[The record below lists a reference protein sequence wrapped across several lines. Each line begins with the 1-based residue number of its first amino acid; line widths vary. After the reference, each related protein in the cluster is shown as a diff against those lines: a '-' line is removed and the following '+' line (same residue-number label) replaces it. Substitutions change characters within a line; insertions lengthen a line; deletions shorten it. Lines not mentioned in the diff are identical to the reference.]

1 VKLGAK
7 PEGLPER
14 IALALNLAPM
24 PLFHTQIA
32 FNAARSIMAAAALGV
47 FEALGRGERSAEEV
61 AAACR
66 THPRATRQLLNCLV
80 GIGYARCFDGRYG
93 MRRTH
98 RKWLL
103 RAGSN
108 SIVDKLSFLSIEWDL
123 MGRLEGFVRSG
134 EALDIHRTMS
144 KKQWALYQDAMRD
157 LAAGVAVEL
166 AKRLPIP
173 RGAARLL
180 DIGGSHGLYSIEL
193 CRRHPELRSTV
204 LELPAAMD
212 RATAIAARHGMAE
225 RVRYRPGDALTE
237 DLGESSYDVVM
248 INNLVHHFTTAQNVE
263 LAKRVARALTPGGLY
278 AVGEAIH
285 DTPGGGGAVAA
296 TLDLY
301 FALTSASGMYS
312 LAEITSWQRES
323 GLHPLNPIR
332 FLSAPGWVVARA
344 IRSA

>member
-1 VKLGAK
+1 MKLGAK

-144 KKQWALYQDAMRD
+144 KKQWALYQDAACWTSAVPMVSTPSNCAGAIPSC
-157 LAAGVAVEL
+157 AAPYSNC
-166 AKRLPIP
+166 LPLWIAP
-173 RGAARLL
+173 R
-180 DIGGSHGLYSIEL
+180 
-193 CRRHPELRSTV
+193 RSR
-204 LELPAAMD
+204 
-212 RATAIAARHGMAE
+212 RATAWPSAFDTARG
-225 RVRYRPGDALTE
+225 
-237 DLGESSYDVVM
+237 
-248 INNLVHHFTTAQNVE
+248 
-263 LAKRVARALTPGGLY
+263 TP
-278 AVGEAIH
+278 
-285 DTPGGGGAVAA
+285 
-296 TLDLY
+296 
-301 FALTSASGMYS
+301 
-312 LAEITSWQRES
+312 
-323 GLHPLNPIR
+323 
-332 FLSAPGWVVARA
+332 
-344 IRSA
+344 